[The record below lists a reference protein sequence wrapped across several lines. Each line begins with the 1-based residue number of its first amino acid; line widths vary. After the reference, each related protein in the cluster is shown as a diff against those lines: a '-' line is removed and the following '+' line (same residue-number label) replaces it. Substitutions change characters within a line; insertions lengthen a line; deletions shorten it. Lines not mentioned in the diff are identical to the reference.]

1 MKDNYNIEDTAKL
14 MTMSSGKMN
23 KKTVILIVIAILAV
37 IVVALIGFKMVSD
50 KKYDDQISIADKA
63 LQEGNY
69 EQAETG
75 YLAAVKM
82 NGRKPKAREGL
93 AYVYALE
100 GKTDQSVE
108 TYEELFKD
116 TGEEKYKLASET
128 VKDGGIPYD
137 PEITPAP
144 GLWRDL
150 SADMVPFRSALIDF
164 LYCFNCDTWEEFDN
178 ENPGDNQI
186 LGTIMAGFGQ
196 YHVAVEDLGADP
208 SGEYPLGETI
218 DGLDPKGWGEDGAYD
233 LYGSYG
239 KYDIEKVN
247 WVAENVFNLSEETI
261 AAMQK
266 KGETDRMFYLQDDSY
281 ICVDGWPTGA
291 YDGEALEITGV
302 KTDGQKFCIEY
313 DFGIADYGYDYE
325 NFEELAGDY
334 ENTPVDRNEEYTTYY
349 AVVEPKLIDGK
360 HYWSIYYNRTS
371 MPDYIAEAATPEK
384 DDKTDSNGGD
394 SAANSVFGQLTGYMF
409 YFSVGA
415 GGWETDLTINPD
427 GTFEGYYSDSNMG
440 ETGDDYP
447 NGTRYECTFSGKFSS
462 PEKVDEYTY
471 RFKVDELICAEEPG
485 KESVEDGIRVIQ
497 AEPYGAAMGDA
508 VELYLPGKS
517 ASDLPAAFTDWVQ
530 KAASEDDYI
539 PEAKVP
545 GMMIGECVFRGYKE

>member
-37 IVVALIGFKMVSD
+37 IVVALVGFKMISD
-50 KKYDDQISIADKA
+50 KKYDDQIAIADKA

-137 PEITPAP
+137 PDITPAP

-394 SAANSVFGQLTGYMF
+394 SAANAVFGQLTGYMF
-409 YFSVGA
+409 YFSAGA

-485 KESVEDGIRVIQ
+485 KERIEDGIHVIQ

-517 ASDLPAAFTDWVQ
+517 SSDLPAAFTDWVQ
-530 KAASEDDYI
+530 RAASDDNYI
-539 PEAKVP
+539 PEVKAP
-545 GMMIGECVFRGYKE
+545 GMMIGECVFCSSKE

>member
-196 YHVAVEDLGADP
+196 YHVAVEDLGTDP

-291 YDGEALEITGV
+291 YDGGALEITGV

-447 NGTRYECTFSGKFSS
+447 NGTRHECTFSGKFTS

-471 RFKVDELICAEEPG
+471 RFTVEDLICAEEPG
-485 KESVEDGIRVIQ
+485 KESIEDGIRVIQ

>member
-37 IVVALIGFKMVSD
+37 LVVALIGFKMVSD

>member
-37 IVVALIGFKMVSD
+37 IVVALVGFKMISD
-50 KKYDDQISIADKA
+50 KKYDDQIAIADKA

-208 SGEYPLGETI
+208 SGEYALGETI

-266 KGETDRMFYLQDDSY
+266 KGETDRVFYLQDDSY

-371 MPDYIAEAATPEK
+371 MPDYIDEAATPEK

-394 SAANSVFGQLTGYMF
+394 SAANSVFGQLSGYMF
-409 YFSVGA
+409 YFSIGA

-427 GTFEGYYSDSNMG
+427 GTFEGYYSDSDMG

-447 NGTRYECTFSGKFSS
+447 NGTRHECTFSGKFTS

-471 RFKVDELICAEEPG
+471 RFTVEDLICAEEPG
-485 KESVEDGIRVIQ
+485 KESIEDGIRVIQ